1 MIMSD
6 AISETVI
13 EAPQISFLDR
23 AGLRGFPW
31 VSAIVL
37 YTISYGWFWNVRN
50 SYWADDWTG
59 FVAPSVE
66 NVDWN
71 AFGFAPW
78 LSLNEVL
85 FNIVG
90 PSWMRLAIFLFFFA
104 SGLFVYAISGSFSKL
119 TQFERS
125 SITLLFLLLPFN
137 TARVSLMTFHYSQAH
152 FYFFFGWYLLAI
164 SKKTSMFLLACLLFF
179 LSFQMH
185 SLVLF
190 FVLPLLY
197 FLWQLRTDKKLEFKS
212 RLAVLTALP
221 VLYVVGRSLFWSAS
235 STYHSISI
243 RYVLTLLELSA
254 LIFIATC
261 LFLWFGK
268 RSSNMSKLLVVFG
281 FLSSL
286 LGISAYVLGG
296 FMRSIKNFLPN
307 LLVGTFGRSDWSSRH
322 LTLLPLGAS
331 LLLVGI
337 LGLILQRG
345 SRLKKTL
352 FGTLLTICVFINVGF
367 GFEYVVDYSKQQAVV
382 DELASKGQAPGID
395 KYKFADQTT
404 LLNARGRRYRA
415 RDWWG
420 LVWTAYGLSAA
431 ERVEILTAC
440 EAVETARFV
449 EIIGPR
455 THWVAFRHWISE
467 GNMGFKVTIEDSP
480 MSCDQ
485 KRIYST
491 KYSIFQIPILF
502 YFTGAKN

>member
-1 MIMSD
+1 MNMSD
-6 AISETVI
+6 AISETMI

-31 VSAIVL
+31 VPAIVL

-66 NVDWN
+66 NVDWDS
-71 AFGFAPW
+71 FGFAPW

-137 TARVSLMTFHYSQAH
+137 TARVSLMTFHYSQAY

-221 VLYVVGRSLFWSAS
+221 VLYVVGRSLFWD
-235 STYHSISI
+235 STNSYHSFSFTTII
-243 RYVLTLLELSA
+243 AMVEFGVAVAIVVCLTLLIVRRWTSGSQ
-254 LIFIATC
+254 IFI
-261 LFLWFGK
+261 
-268 RSSNMSKLLVVFG
+268 SSG
-281 FLSSL
+281 FLICL
-286 LGISAYVLGG
+286 LGITPYVLFNKMGTRLDIPAR
-296 FMRSIKNFLPN
+296 FVMFAFARS
-307 LLVGTFGRSDWSSRH
+307 GWDSRH
-322 LTLLPLGAS
+322 LILQPLGVGLVIVGVFRVFQTRS
-331 LLLVGI
+331 ERIRNYFFGVLLSIFVI
-337 LGLILQRG
+337 
-345 SRLKKTL
+345 
-352 FGTLLTICVFINVGF
+352 FNVGF
-367 GFEYVVDYSKQQAVV
+367 GFEYVVEYSKQQAVV
-382 DELASKGQAPGID
+382 EKLESKGQVAGFD
-395 KYKFADQTT
+395 DYMFADRSI
-404 LLNARGRRYRA
+404 LMNARGRPVRRW
-415 RDWWG
+415 DWSG
-420 LVWTAYGLSAA
+420 LVWTAYGLDAA
-431 ERVEILTAC
+431 ERVRILPYCAGG
-440 EAVETARFV
+440 ENGRFV
-449 EIIGPR
+449 EIDGPE
-455 THWVAFRHWISE
+455 THWQALKNWVSD
-467 GNMGFKVTIEDSP
+467 GGMGFDVTVDDTRGACKLKFMQTAEVSG
-480 MSCDQ
+480 
-485 KRIYST
+485 
-491 KYSIFQIPILF
+491 SIPFLF

>member
-1 MIMSD
+1 MSD

-13 EAPQISFLDR
+13 EAPQNKFLDR

-31 VSAIVL
+31 VPAVVL

-50 SYWADDWTG
+50 SYWADDWTS
-59 FVAPSVE
+59 FAAPSVE
-66 NVDWN
+66 NIDWDS
-71 AFGFAPW
+71 FGFAPW
-78 LSLNEVL
+78 ISKNDAIS
-85 FNIVG
+85 NIVG

-119 TQFERS
+119 TKFELS

-137 TARVSLMTFHYSQAH
+137 TARVSLMTFHYSQAY

-164 SKKTSMFLLACLLFF
+164 SNTTLMFLLACLLFF

-197 FLWQLRTDKKLEFKS
+197 FLWQLRSNKEAAFKLRFAL
-212 RLAVLTALP
+212 LALMP
-221 VLYVVGRSLFWSAS
+221 ILYIVGRSLFWSPS
-235 STYHSISI
+235 NSYHKISFK
-243 RYVLTLLELSA
+243 YVLTLLELSA
-254 LIFIATC
+254 LILLVAG

-296 FMRSIKNFLPN
+296 FMGLIKNFLPN

-337 LGLILQRG
+337 LGLVLRRG

-352 FGTLLTICVFINVGF
+352 FGTLLTVCVFINVGF
-367 GFEYVVDYSKQQAVV
+367 GFEYVVDYSKQQSVV
-382 DELASKGQAPGID
+382 DELASKGQVMGVDEYI
-395 KYKFADQTT
+395 FADKTT
-404 LLNARGRRYRA
+404 LLNARGRSYRS

-420 LVWTAYGLSAA
+420 LVWFAYGWDAA
-431 ERVEILTAC
+431 ERAEILTSC
-440 EAVETARFV
+440 ESGETARFV
-449 EIIGPR
+449 EITGPR

>member
-1 MIMSD
+1 MSD

-31 VSAIVL
+31 VPAIVL

-66 NVDWN
+66 NVDWDS
-71 AFGFAPW
+71 FGFAPW

-137 TARVSLMTFHYSQAH
+137 TARVSFMTLHYSQAY

-164 SKKTSMFLLACLLFF
+164 SKKTSLFLLSCPLFF

-197 FLWQLRTDKKLEFKS
+197 FLWQLRSNKEAAFKLRFAL
-212 RLAVLTALP
+212 LALMP
-221 VLYVVGRSLFWSAS
+221 ILYIVGRSLFWSPS
-235 STYHSISI
+235 NSYHKISFK
-243 RYVLTLLELSA
+243 YVLTLLELSA
-254 LIFIATC
+254 LILLVAG

-296 FMRSIKNFLPN
+296 FMGLIKNFLPN

-404 LLNARGRRYRA
+404 LLNARARSYRT

-431 ERVEILTAC
+431 ERAEILTAC
-440 EAVETARFV
+440 EAVETARCV
-449 EIIGPR
+449 EINGPE
-455 THWVAFRHWISE
+455 THWAALNNWVSDRD
-467 GNMGFKVTIEDSP
+467 MGFVVTIDDGLMP
-480 MSCDQ
+480 CDQ
-485 KRIYST
+485 KRSFP
-491 KYSIFQIPILF
+491 KEVSIFQIPMLF
-502 YFTGAKN
+502 YFTGARN